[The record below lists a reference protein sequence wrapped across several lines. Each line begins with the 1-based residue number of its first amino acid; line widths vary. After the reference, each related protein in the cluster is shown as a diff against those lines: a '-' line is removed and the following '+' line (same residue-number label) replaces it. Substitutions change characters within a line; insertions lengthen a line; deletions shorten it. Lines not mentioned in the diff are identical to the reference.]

1 MAKTSNYQW
10 DLPSPTGIQI
20 TEIARIATT
29 FSAIDV
35 KFKSFETAL
44 ATHEHA
50 FNDLTGKPTTLG
62 GYGITD
68 GMTAQEVADA
78 IKAATDAL
86 IGGSSAALDTLK
98 ELADAL
104 GNDPQFATAVGN
116 ALGVRVRV
124 DAAQAFN
131 IAQKS
136 RGRANLDAVGTGDV
150 GISVA
155 PLGSD
160 GKVPSGYLPAL
171 TTTATVG
178 AAMAGANGKTTPA
191 DGDFFGGVEAGGSA
205 MFKTTWGNIKTA
217 LSALFYTKTV
227 SDGRFV
233 SLDADQQPIPSRK
246 VFNNGSAGGNIG
258 ANTTGAIEIQPS
270 VGVNTDAYMS
280 FHVPE
285 ARLRINFGFRPS
297 AATPQDGLHI
307 GGGSMGATAYMI
319 YNTSHFGR
327 SGNANGI
334 LAGGAD
340 YNIYSSAALLSAI
353 NNRVG
358 TRVAPQNCSWSTGIM
373 EFGSVDPGHNNETAD
388 LPSPWVMVGIRSAS
402 NSDRVYVRGAT
413 LKNTA

>member
-1 MAKTSNYQW
+1 MAKTSNYEW

-20 TEIARIATT
+20 SEIARIATT
-29 FSAIDV
+29 FSAIDARV
-35 KFKSFETAL
+35 KSFETAL
-44 ATHEHA
+44 ATHKHA
-50 FNDLTGKPTTLG
+50 FSDLTGRPTTLG

-78 IKAATDAL
+78 IRAATDEL

-104 GNDPQFATAVGN
+104 NNDPHFATSVGE

-124 DAAQAFN
+124 DAAQSFSA
-131 IAQKS
+131 AQKA
-136 RGRANLDAVGTGDV
+136 RGRGNIDAVGTGDV
-150 GISVA
+150 GVAVA

-178 AAMAGANGKTTPA
+178 AAIAGANGKATPD
-191 DGDFFGGVEAGGSA
+191 DGDLFGGVLAGSST

-227 SDGRFV
+227 SDERFV
-233 SLDADQQPIPSRK
+233 SLDGDQQQIEARK
-246 VFNNGSAGGNIG
+246 VFRRGSEGGNIG
-258 ANTTGAIEIQPS
+258 ANAVGAIEIQPNRDA
-270 VGVNTDAYMS
+270 NTDAYMS
-280 FHVPE
+280 FHVP
-285 ARLRINFGFRPS
+285 AASKRINLGYRPS
-297 AATPQDGLHI
+297 AANYADALCI
-307 GGGSMGATAYMI
+307 GGGSMGAVAYML
-319 YNTSHFGR
+319 YNTAHFGR
-327 SGNANGI
+327 SGDANVI
-334 LAGGAD
+334 LSGGAA
-340 YNIYSSAALLSAI
+340 YNVYSAAALLYAI
-353 NNRVG
+353 NSRVG
-358 TRVAPQNCSWSTGIM
+358 TRAAPQNCSWSTGIM